1 MLQLFSPRCPIEI
14 CSRQDFDSAIEAA
27 VNRSQ
32 TKSLDT
38 ITVIVGSS
46 DGKLC
51 TMYTYFLTYLRITY
65 VRGEFSLNKL
75 RNQPDIFHNGY
86 LNTTKFFF
94 FFCFGPTSGLVRL
107 SVETHRH
114 NRTPLNEWSAR
125 RRGRYL
131 PNTQQTQETKSM
143 PSAGFESAMPVIK
156 RLHTY
161 VLYLRPPR
169 SGLKSLGVIK
179 TSLTSP

>member
-94 FFCFGPTSGLVRL
+94 FFSASDLLRVLSALVLRRIGTIGLL
-107 SVETHRH
+107 
-114 NRTPLNEWSAR
+114 
-125 RRGRYL
+125 
-131 PNTQQTQETKSM
+131 
-143 PSAGFESAMPVIK
+143 
-156 RLHTY
+156 
-161 VLYLRPPR
+161 
-169 SGLKSLGVIK
+169 
-179 TSLTSP
+179 